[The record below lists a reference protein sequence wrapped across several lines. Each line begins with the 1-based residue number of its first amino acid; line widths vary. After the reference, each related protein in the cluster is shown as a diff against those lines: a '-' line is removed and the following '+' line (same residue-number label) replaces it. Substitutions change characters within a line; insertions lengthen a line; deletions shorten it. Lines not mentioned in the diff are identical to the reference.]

1 MFHHMNDPQ
10 TQLLLEQLKSADSK
24 VRDRAAH
31 QLWELWFQ
39 QKGLYGYQ
47 QLMRA
52 QMLMEGRRLNEAEQM
67 LSEVVQAQPDFAEAW
82 NRRAVL
88 YYIQRRYRAAIA
100 DCLKVIDVVPVHF
113 GALHGLGLCYAALGE
128 YKLAINAF
136 QRVLEIQPY
145 NLENQRMILECSA
158 KLS

>member
-1 MFHHMNDPQ
+1 MNDPQ
-10 TQLLLEQLKSADSK
+10 TQLLLEQLKSADSE
-24 VRDRAAH
+24 VRDRATE

-39 QKGLYGYQ
+39 QKGMYGYQ

-52 QMLMEGRRLNEAEQM
+52 QMLMEARRLTEAEQV
-67 LSEVVQAQPDFAEAW
+67 LTEVVRDQPDFAEAW

-88 YYIQRRYRAAIA
+88 YYIQRRYRVAIA
-100 DCLKVIDVVPVHF
+100 DCLKVIDLVPIHF

-128 YKLAINAF
+128 YKLAIDAF
-136 QRVLEIQPY
+136 HQALEVQPY

>member
-1 MFHHMNDPQ
+1 MNDPQ
-10 TQLLLEQLKSADSK
+10 TQLLLEQLQSADSE
-24 VRDRAAH
+24 VRDRATH

-39 QKGLYGYQ
+39 QKGMYGYQ

-52 QMLMEGRRLNEAEQM
+52 QMLMEGRRLTEAEQV
-67 LSEVVQAQPDFAEAW
+67 LTEAVRNQPDFAEAW

-100 DCLKVIDVVPVHF
+100 DCLKVIDLVPIHF

-128 YKLAINAF
+128 YKLAIDAF
-136 QRVLEIQPY
+136 HQALDVQPY
-145 NLENQRMILECSA
+145 SLENQRMILECSA

>member
-1 MFHHMNDPQ
+1 MNDPQ
-10 TQLLLEQLKSADSK
+10 TQLLLEQLKSTDSE
-24 VRDRAAH
+24 VRDRATH

-39 QKGLYGYQ
+39 QKGMYGYQ

-52 QMLMEGRRLNEAEQM
+52 QMLMEGRRLTEAEQV
-67 LSEVVQAQPDFAEAW
+67 LTEVVRDQPDFAEAW

-100 DCLKVIDVVPVHF
+100 DCLKVIDLVPVHF
-113 GALHGLGLCYAALGE
+113 GALHGLGLCYASLGE
-128 YKLAINAF
+128 YKLAIDAF
-136 QRVLEIQPY
+136 HQALDVQPY

>member
-1 MFHHMNDPQ
+1 MNDPQ
-10 TQLLLEQLKSADSK
+10 TQLLLEQLKSNDSE
-24 VRDRAAH
+24 VRDRATH

-39 QKGLYGYQ
+39 QKGMYGYQ
-47 QLMRA
+47 QLMRI
-52 QMLMEGRRLNEAEQM
+52 QMLMEGRRLTEAEQV
-67 LSEVVQAQPDFAEAW
+67 LTEVIRDQPDFAEAW

-100 DCLKVIDVVPVHF
+100 DCLRVIDLVPIHF

-128 YKLAINAF
+128 YKLAIDAF
-136 QRVLEIQPY
+136 HQALAVQPY

>member
-1 MFHHMNDPQ
+1 MNDPQ
-10 TQLLLEQLKSADSK
+10 TQLLLEQLKSNDSE
-24 VRDRAAH
+24 VRDRATH

-39 QKGLYGYQ
+39 QKGMYGYQ

-52 QMLMEGRRLNEAEQM
+52 QMLMEGRRLTEAEQV
-67 LSEVVQAQPDFAEAW
+67 LTEVIRDQPDFAEAW

-100 DCLKVIDVVPVHF
+100 DCLKVVDLVPIHF
-113 GALHGLGLCYAALGE
+113 GALHGLGLCYASLGE
-128 YKLAINAF
+128 YKLAIDAF
-136 QRVLEIQPY
+136 HQALDVQPY